1 LAEAKVENTY
11 TAADIQVLEG
21 LEAVRRR
28 PGMYIGSTDQRGLH
42 HLIYEIV
49 DNAVDEAMAGF
60 CDRIVV
66 TLHKDLKVSVEDNGR
81 GIPVDPHPKTGK
93 SALETVMTVL
103 HAGGKFDGRS
113 YKVSGG
119 LHGVGA
125 SVVNALSEWLRAEVR
140 RDGRVYRQEYRRGV
154 PITPVEEVGSTTERG
169 TTVTFLPDKQIFG
182 KIEYNFDTLAQRLR
196 ELAFLVKGLRITLR
210 DERSDRELTFYFEGG
225 VLSFL
230 RYLNRTRKVIHPN
243 PAYIFKEING
253 TQIEIALQYNEGYA
267 ESVFTFAN
275 CINTV
280 DGGTHLTGFRSG
292 LTRAVNEYARKA
304 KLLKDDDPNLTGDDV
319 REGLTAVV
327 SVKLTE
333 PQFEGQ
339 TKAKLGNAEVKSQV
353 EAAVYEGLIAF
364 FEENPSDARRIIEK
378 ALTTARAR
386 EAARRARELVVRK
399 SALEGA
405 TLPGKLA
412 DCTERDPARAELYI
426 VEGDSAGG
434 SAKQARD
441 RRFQAILPLRG
452 KILNVEKARED
463 KILGNDEIKA
473 IITALGAG
481 ISGRFDIS
489 KLRYGRIIIM
499 SVDGDEPVLIRDPNG
514 WVRAERVGPF
524 IDGLLAR
531 GEDPGNYDV
540 FCFDPTSGKVRFK
553 PIKAVLRHTHHG
565 PLYEIETAY
574 GRRVRITAEHSVFV
588 AGPDGRPLLKRGDQV
603 RPGDLLIAPG
613 WVPLPDRGPDRLD
626 LVRLLVEAGESATG
640 GIIAQGPGVEEYYRT
655 KVREAYAGR
664 PDMVEPRVEVTAAA
678 GNLPRARRLE
688 LRLSLRALA
697 ATAGVRQ
704 PATCY
709 GWEKGKSR
717 PTLSR
722 VVGYLAAP
730 QPEPDTI
737 SGHVGVVES
746 RLDCIWKTQYRG
758 SPKNRVRPYIDLV
771 RLDPK
776 DVPTLGREVW
786 LTPGHNGHL
795 KIGRYLPVNK
805 DLMTLLG
812 FFLAEGSVSRRAGVR
827 LAIGRRNEGRL
838 PELEAAFVGVFGVR
852 PTIYRSRSRVREL
865 RVGNRVVEAFF
876 RALFGPGRVE
886 AGSKRVPDLV
896 FNVGPDLRLAFL
908 RGYFLGDGTVGGR
921 KIAFTTSS
929 ERLASDLAYLL
940 LSLGVAASI
949 SRRVPSG
956 QPSGTVRGRP
966 VTTRRPVFTVTVS
979 SRSGLAR
986 LEPVWSDHPKA
997 AELKRQLSAGMGATD
1012 SPNPRR
1018 TRKLEGD
1025 LVGLPVRAVREV
1037 RPSSGWVYDFSVEGD
1052 ETFICGLGGVCC
1064 HNTDADVDGSHIR
1077 TLLLTFFFRYMPEII
1092 EKGHLYIAQPPLY
1105 RIQQGN
1111 KVYYVYSDAE
1121 KDELVKKLGNK
1132 NLTIQ
1137 RYKGLGEMNPE
1148 QLWET
1153 TMDPQKRTLLQVTI
1167 EDAVEADKIFEILMG
1182 EAVAP
1187 RKHFIQAQAKNV
1199 RNLDI

>member
-1 LAEAKVENTY
+1 MAEAKVENTY

-154 PITPVEEVGSTTERG
+154 PVTPVEEVGSTTERG

-253 TQIEIALQYNEGYA
+253 TQIEVALQYNEGYSEA
-267 ESVFTFAN
+267 VFTFAN

-304 KLLKDDDPNLTGDDV
+304 RLLKDDDPNLTGDDV
-319 REGLTAVV
+319 REGLTAIV

-353 EAAVYEGLIAF
+353 EAAVYEGLTIF
-364 FEENPSDARRIIEK
+364 FEENPTDAKRIIEK

-463 KILGNDEIKA
+463 KILGNEEIKA

-540 FCFDPTSGKVRFK
+540 LCFDPRSGVVRFK

-574 GRRVRITAEHSVFV
+574 GRRVRVTAEHSVFV

-603 RPGDLLIAPG
+603 RPGDLLVAPG
-613 WVPLPDRGPDRLD
+613 RVPLPDRGPDRLD
-626 LVRLLVEAGESATG
+626 LVRLLVEAGESATD
-640 GIIAQGPGVEEYYRT
+640 GIIARGPGVEEYYPT

-664 PDMVEPRVEVTAAA
+664 PDMLEPRVEVTAAA
-678 GNLPRARRLE
+678 GNLLRARRLE

-697 ATAGVRQ
+697 AAAGVRQ

-717 PTLSR
+717 PTL
-722 VVGYLAAP
+722 
-730 QPEPDTI
+730 
-737 SGHVGVVES
+737 
-746 RLDCIWKTQYRG
+746 
-758 SPKNRVRPYIDLV
+758 
-771 RLDPK
+771 
-776 DVPTLGREVW
+776 GREVW
-786 LTPGHNGHL
+786 LTPRHDGHL
-795 KIGRYLPVNK
+795 RIGRYLPVNK

-812 FFLAEGSVSRRAGVR
+812 FFLAEGSISRRAGVR

-852 PTIYRSRSRVREL
+852 PTLYRSRSRASEL

-940 LSLGVAASI
+940 LSLGVAASV

-956 QPSGTVRGRP
+956 QASGTVRGRP

-979 SRSGLAR
+979 SRSDLAR

-997 AELKRQLSAGMGATD
+997 AELRRQLSAGMGATD
-1012 SPNPRR
+1012 SSNPGRA
-1018 TRKLEGD
+1018 RKLEGD

-1077 TLLLTFFFRYMPEII
+1077 TLLLTFFFRYMPEVI

>member
-1 LAEAKVENTY
+1 MAEAKVENTY

-42 HLIYEIV
+42 HLVYEIV

-60 CDRIVV
+60 CDRIIV

-81 GIPVDPHPKTGK
+81 GIPVDPHPKTGR

-154 PITPVEEVGSTTERG
+154 PTTPVEEVGSTTERG
-169 TTVTFLPDKQIFG
+169 TTVTFLPDRQVFG
-182 KIEYNFDTLAQRLR
+182 KVEYNFDTLAQRFR
-196 ELAFLVKGLRITLR
+196 ELAFLVRGLRITLR

-243 PAYIFKEING
+243 PVYIAKEVNG
-253 TQIEIALQYNEGYA
+253 TQIEVALQYNEGYA

-319 REGLTAVV
+319 REGLTAIV

-353 EAAVYEGLIAF
+353 EAAVYEGLTIF
-364 FEENPSDARRIIEK
+364 FEENPSDAKRIIEK

-412 DCTERDPARAELYI
+412 DCTERNPDRAELYI

-463 KILGNDEIKA
+463 KILGNEEIKA

-481 ISGRFDIS
+481 ISGKFDIS

-499 SVDGDEPVLIRDPNG
+499 
-514 WVRAERVGPF
+514 
-524 IDGLLAR
+524 
-531 GEDPGNYDV
+531 
-540 FCFDPTSGKVRFK
+540 
-553 PIKAVLRHTHHG
+553 
-565 PLYEIETAY
+565 
-574 GRRVRITAEHSVFV
+574 
-588 AGPDGRPLLKRGDQV
+588 
-603 RPGDLLIAPG
+603 
-613 WVPLPDRGPDRLD
+613 
-626 LVRLLVEAGESATG
+626 
-640 GIIAQGPGVEEYYRT
+640 
-655 KVREAYAGR
+655 
-664 PDMVEPRVEVTAAA
+664 
-678 GNLPRARRLE
+678 
-688 LRLSLRALA
+688 
-697 ATAGVRQ
+697 
-704 PATCY
+704 
-709 GWEKGKSR
+709 
-717 PTLSR
+717 
-722 VVGYLAAP
+722 
-730 QPEPDTI
+730 
-737 SGHVGVVES
+737 
-746 RLDCIWKTQYRG
+746 
-758 SPKNRVRPYIDLV
+758 
-771 RLDPK
+771 
-776 DVPTLGREVW
+776 
-786 LTPGHNGHL
+786 
-795 KIGRYLPVNK
+795 
-805 DLMTLLG
+805 
-812 FFLAEGSVSRRAGVR
+812 
-827 LAIGRRNEGRL
+827 
-838 PELEAAFVGVFGVR
+838 
-852 PTIYRSRSRVREL
+852 
-865 RVGNRVVEAFF
+865 
-876 RALFGPGRVE
+876 
-886 AGSKRVPDLV
+886 
-896 FNVGPDLRLAFL
+896 
-908 RGYFLGDGTVGGR
+908 
-921 KIAFTTSS
+921 
-929 ERLASDLAYLL
+929 
-940 LSLGVAASI
+940 
-949 SRRVPSG
+949 
-956 QPSGTVRGRP
+956 
-966 VTTRRPVFTVTVS
+966 
-979 SRSGLAR
+979 
-986 LEPVWSDHPKA
+986 
-997 AELKRQLSAGMGATD
+997 
-1012 SPNPRR
+1012 
-1018 TRKLEGD
+1018 
-1025 LVGLPVRAVREV
+1025 
-1037 RPSSGWVYDFSVEGD
+1037 
-1052 ETFICGLGGVCC
+1052 
-1064 HNTDADVDGSHIR
+1064 TDADVDGSHIR
-1077 TLLLTFFFRYMPEII
+1077 TLLLTFFFRYMREVI
-1092 EKGHLYIAQPPLY
+1092 ENGHLYIAQPPLY
-1105 RIQQGN
+1105 RIQQGS
-1111 KVYYVYSDAE
+1111 KVHYVYSDAE

>member
-1 LAEAKVENTY
+1 MAEVKVENTY

-42 HLIYEIV
+42 HLIYEVV

-66 TLHKDLKVSVEDNGR
+66 TIHKDLKVSVQDNGR
-81 GIPVDPHPKTGK
+81 GIPVEPHPKTGK

-169 TTVTFLPDKQIFG
+169 TTVTFLPDKQVFG
-182 KIEYNFDTLAQRLR
+182 KIEYNFDTIAQRLR
-196 ELAFLVKGLRITLR
+196 ELAFLVKGLKITLR

-230 RYLNRTRKVIHPN
+230 RYLNRTRKVIHPK
-243 PAYIFKEING
+243 PAYIFKEVNG
-253 TQIEIALQYNEGYA
+253 TQIEVVLQYNEGYA

-319 REGLTAVV
+319 REGLTAIV

-353 EAAVYEGLIAF
+353 EAAVYDGLTAF
-364 FEENPSDARRIIEK
+364 FEENPADARRIIEK

-481 ISGRFDIS
+481 ISGHFDIS
-489 KLRYGRIIIM
+489 KLRYGRVIIM
-499 SVDGDEPVLIRDPNG
+499 
-514 WVRAERVGPF
+514 
-524 IDGLLAR
+524 
-531 GEDPGNYDV
+531 
-540 FCFDPTSGKVRFK
+540 
-553 PIKAVLRHTHHG
+553 
-565 PLYEIETAY
+565 
-574 GRRVRITAEHSVFV
+574 
-588 AGPDGRPLLKRGDQV
+588 
-603 RPGDLLIAPG
+603 
-613 WVPLPDRGPDRLD
+613 
-626 LVRLLVEAGESATG
+626 
-640 GIIAQGPGVEEYYRT
+640 
-655 KVREAYAGR
+655 
-664 PDMVEPRVEVTAAA
+664 
-678 GNLPRARRLE
+678 
-688 LRLSLRALA
+688 
-697 ATAGVRQ
+697 
-704 PATCY
+704 
-709 GWEKGKSR
+709 
-717 PTLSR
+717 
-722 VVGYLAAP
+722 
-730 QPEPDTI
+730 
-737 SGHVGVVES
+737 
-746 RLDCIWKTQYRG
+746 
-758 SPKNRVRPYIDLV
+758 
-771 RLDPK
+771 
-776 DVPTLGREVW
+776 
-786 LTPGHNGHL
+786 
-795 KIGRYLPVNK
+795 
-805 DLMTLLG
+805 
-812 FFLAEGSVSRRAGVR
+812 
-827 LAIGRRNEGRL
+827 
-838 PELEAAFVGVFGVR
+838 
-852 PTIYRSRSRVREL
+852 
-865 RVGNRVVEAFF
+865 
-876 RALFGPGRVE
+876 
-886 AGSKRVPDLV
+886 
-896 FNVGPDLRLAFL
+896 
-908 RGYFLGDGTVGGR
+908 
-921 KIAFTTSS
+921 
-929 ERLASDLAYLL
+929 
-940 LSLGVAASI
+940 
-949 SRRVPSG
+949 
-956 QPSGTVRGRP
+956 
-966 VTTRRPVFTVTVS
+966 
-979 SRSGLAR
+979 
-986 LEPVWSDHPKA
+986 
-997 AELKRQLSAGMGATD
+997 
-1012 SPNPRR
+1012 
-1018 TRKLEGD
+1018 
-1025 LVGLPVRAVREV
+1025 
-1037 RPSSGWVYDFSVEGD
+1037 
-1052 ETFICGLGGVCC
+1052 
-1064 HNTDADVDGSHIR
+1064 TDADVDGSHIR
-1077 TLLLTFFFRYMPEII
+1077 TLLLTFFFRYMPEVI

-1111 KVYYVYSDAE
+1111 KVYYAYSDAE

-1167 EDAVEADKIFEILMG
+1167 EDAVEADKVFEILMG